1 MVSESELREYAI
13 NIYKRVEGYTF
24 EKVQEL
30 FPRYYTSIVSYYME
44 LVMEEQQT
52 RIKNVTITGYTALF
66 LFKRAQQQW
75 NQIVEEDKK
84 LRRETDITGF
94 DEKVFAQW
102 QRQIDFSKVVIKA
115 AQQVKLYGEGI
126 LDNQVIN
133 AADETIKQHQ
143 KVIEQTQSILK
154 FFKELTNGK

>member
-1 MVSESELREYAI
+1 MVSESELRDYAI
-13 NIYKRVEGYTF
+13 NIYKGVEGYTF

-44 LVMEEQQT
+44 IVMEEQQT
-52 RIKNVTITGYTALF
+52 RIKNVTIAGYTALF

-94 DEKVFAQW
+94 DKKVFAQW

>member
-1 MVSESELREYAI
+1 MVSEQWLKDYALR
-13 NIYKRVEGYTF
+13 IYEKVPGYSF
-24 EKVQEL
+24 EKVLRL
-30 FPRYYTSIVSYYME
+30 FPKYYTRIVGYYMDI
-44 LVMEEQQT
+44 VMEEQQT
-52 RIKNVTITGYTALF
+52 RIKNVTIAGYTALF
-66 LFKRAQQQW
+66 LFKKAQQQW

-94 DEKVFAQW
+94 DKKVFAQW

-115 AQQVKLYGEGI
+115 AKQVKLYGEGI

-143 KVIEQTQSILK
+143 KIIEQTQSILN
-154 FFKELTNGK
+154 FLRS